1 MLALSRW
8 WPTVDDLFPLINT
21 LLLAGGDDLRRVRQ
35 AIVFLIALILSI
47 AVHEF
52 GHAIVADRLGDS
64 TPRYQGRVTLN
75 PIAHMDPIG
84 TLIFPLAAFFF
95 QTGILFGWGK
105 PVQINP
111 VAFTRKLRMKTSHLL
126 VALAG
131 PMMNIVLGVLVTII
145 YAVLMATN
153 VLAPNSPLADGVV
166 QVIYLNFILF
176 FFNLVP
182 CPPLD
187 GGAVLA
193 GLLPDRYE
201 SINEFL
207 RQYGFIILLGL
218 LLTGV
223 IGIFIRPAL
232 WITSILVNGVHGL
245 VG

>member
-1 MLALSRW
+1 MLVGGGADLS
-8 WPTVDDLFPLINT
+8 
-21 LLLAGGDDLRRVRQ
+21 RVRQ

-52 GHAIVADRLGDS
+52 GHAFVADRLGDR

-84 TLIFPLAAFFF
+84 TLVFPLAAFFF

-111 VAFTRKLRMKTSHLL
+111 VSFTRKFRMKTSHLF

-131 PMMNIVLGVLVTII
+131 PMMNIVLGLLVTAI
-145 YAVLMATN
+145 YALLMATD
-153 VLAPNSPLADGVV
+153 VLRPESPLATGVV

-176 FFNLVP
+176 FFNLIP
-182 CPPLD
+182 CHPLD

-193 GLLPDRYE
+193 GLLPDRFE

-232 WITSILVNGVHGL
+232 WVTALLVNGVHGL